1 MESQMKTEWGRF
13 PTCPPLITCLLCIA
27 TTVPALDLHNASIQA
42 DPNLTAHEKKAVQML
57 IEEVEHR
64 TALNWPQA
72 PGTGPIIKI
81 HHATNK
87 TPAEGFHL
95 TVHGET
101 VDIQGNDE
109 RGTLFG
115 VGRFLRALRWDHF
128 QASIDDNL
136 DITTSPKYALRG
148 HQIGYR
154 PKVNTYDAWTPAIF
168 EQYLRDMV
176 IFGTNAVEL
185 IPPRSDDDDDS
196 PHFHL
201 SKIDMMAEMSRI
213 CADYGIDVWIWYP
226 AMDKDYSDPK
236 TVESALKEWSEVY
249 KKLPRIDA
257 IFVPGG
263 DPGHT
268 QPKYM
273 FALLEKQK
281 QELRKYHPK
290 GQMWMSPQNFDA
302 AWFQEF
308 LGLMQNEPKWLDG
321 VVYGPW
327 TRVTIQEL
335 RAKIRAHYPIRYYP
349 DITHTIHAEFPVP
362 EWDVAFAVT
371 EARESINPRPTD
383 YKKIFHHMMPSAN
396 LGFLTYS
403 EGVNDDMNKFV
414 WSGLGWDP
422 DQDVGQILREWAR
435 WFISPAHETALAQAV
450 LDLEQDWH
458 GPLLPRPSVDDT
470 LRKVQSIERAATPQ
484 MLLTWRFQQILY
496 RAYYDSFVRQRLVY
510 ETGLEQQAL
519 DRLREAPRTG
529 STVAVDEATRIL
541 DDSQTNPAAEDL
553 RNRIFALAEALYQ
566 SIHMQLSVDRYKGI
580 AISRGANL
588 DTIDFPLNNRVW
600 LKDQFAKLRALP
612 KEDDRLVATDAIL
625 HRTDPGP
632 GGFYDDLGST
642 AMQPHLVNEGPGYA
656 DDPGSFH
663 SVRSEYA
670 AFSGGLIGRTSADA
684 TRPDGPA
691 NFILNPMAW
700 WTWAETRYETPFTMR
715 YEHLDP
721 HASYKVSV
729 VFVGRS
735 SDPKIKLIANE
746 KFTVHDWI
754 QKPNTMQPVEFPI
767 PAEATRSGTLTLRW
781 FLDQGQGGFNG
792 SIDIAEVFLKVIR

>member
-1 MESQMKTEWGRF
+1 M
-13 PTCPPLITCLLCIA
+13 
-27 TTVPALDLHNASIQA
+27 ALDLHNARIQA
-42 DPNLTAHEKKAVQML
+42 DPNLTAPEKKAVQML
-57 IEEVEHR
+57 MEEVEHR
-64 TALNWPQA
+64 TALNWPQTPA
-72 PGTGPIIKI
+72 AGPIIKI
-81 HHATNK
+81 HHATNSS
-87 TPAEGFHL
+87 PAEGYHL
-95 TVHGET
+95 TVRGET

-136 DITTSPKYALRG
+136 DITTSPRYVLRG

-185 IPPRSDDDDDS
+185 IPPRSDDDEDS

-213 CADYGIDVWIWYP
+213 CAEYGIDVWIWYP

-236 TVESALKEWSEVY
+236 TVESALKEWSEIY
-249 KKLPRIDA
+249 QKLPRIDA

-281 QELRKYHPK
+281 QELRKFHPK

-308 LGLMQNEPKWLDG
+308 LDLMKAEPKWLDG

-335 RAKIRAHYPIRYYP
+335 RAKIPAHYPIRYYP

-371 EARESINPRPTD
+371 QARESINPRPTD
-383 YKKIFHHMMPSAN
+383 YKKIFHHMMPSAM
-396 LGFLTYS
+396 GFLTYS

-422 DQDVGQILREWAR
+422 DQDVAQILREWAR
-435 WFISPAHETALAQAV
+435 WFISPRYETGLAQAV

-458 GPLLPRPSVDDT
+458 GPLLTRPSVDDT
-470 LRKVQSIERAATPQ
+470 LRKVQSIERVATPQ
-484 MLLTWRFQQILY
+484 MLLTWRFQQVLY
-496 RAYYDSFVRQRLVY
+496 RAYYDSFVHQRLVY
-510 ETGLEQQAL
+510 ESGLEQQAL
-519 DRLREAPRTG
+519 DRLREAPRLG
-529 STVAVDEATRIL
+529 STVAIEEATRIL
-541 DDSQTNPAAEDL
+541 DESLTKPAAEDL

-566 SIHMQLSVDRYKGI
+566 SIHMQLSVDRYKAI

-600 LKDQFAKLRALP
+600 LKDQFAKIRSL
-612 KEDDRLVATDAIL
+612 KEDDRLAAIDAVL

-642 AMQPHLVNEGPGYA
+642 AMQPHLINEGPGYA

-670 AFSGGLIGRTSADA
+670 AFSGGLIGRNSADA

-691 NFILNPMAW
+691 RFILNPMAW
-700 WTWAETRYETPFTMR
+700 WTWAETRYETPLTMR

-721 HASYKVSV
+721 HAAYKISV
-729 VFVGRS
+729 VFVGRP
-735 SDPKIKLIANE
+735 SDPKIKLVANE
-746 KFTVHDWI
+746 KFEVHGWI
-754 QKPNTMQPVEFPI
+754 QKPATMQPVEYPI

-781 FLDQGQGGFNG
+781 YLDQGQGGFNG
-792 SIDIAEVFLKVIR
+792 SIDIAEIFLRAIKAQ

>member
-1 MESQMKTEWGRF
+1 MKKYF
-13 PTCPPLITCLLCIA
+13 LIA
-27 TTVPALDLHNASIQA
+27 TLLTGYASALDLRNASVTA
-42 DPNLTAHEKKAVQML
+42 DANLTGPEKKAVQML

-64 TALNWPQA
+64 TALQWPLTA
-72 PGTGPIIKI
+72 GSGPSIKV
-81 HHATNK
+81 HHGAGRG
-87 TPAEGFHL
+87 PAEGFHL
-95 TVHGET
+95 SVRGAAI
-101 VDIQGNDE
+101 DIQGNDE

-115 VGRFLRALRWDHF
+115 VGRFLRALRWAHLE
-128 QASIDDNL
+128 ASIDDNL
-136 DITTSPKYALRG
+136 DITTSPKYKLRG

-154 PKVNTYDAWTPAIF
+154 PKVNAYDAWTPAIF

-213 CADYGIDVWIWYP
+213 CAEYGIDVWIWYP
-226 AMDKDYSDPK
+226 AMDKDYSDAK

-249 KKLPRIDA
+249 RRLPRIDA

-281 QELRKYHPK
+281 QELRKFHPQ

-308 LGLMQNEPKWLDG
+308 LGLMKAEPKWLDG

-335 RAKIRAHYPIRYYP
+335 RAKIPARYPIRYYP

-362 EWDVAFAVT
+362 GWDVAFAVT

-383 YKKIFHHMMPSAN
+383 YKKIFHHMMPSAM
-396 LGFLTYS
+396 GFLTYS
-403 EGVNDDMNKFV
+403 EGVNDDVNKFV

-422 DQDVGQILREWAR
+422 EQDVSQILREWAR
-435 WFISPAHETALAQAV
+435 WFISPSYETGLAQAV

-458 GPLLPRPSVDDT
+458 GPLLTRPSVDDT
-470 LRKVQSIERAATPQ
+470 LRKVQAIERVASPQ

-496 RAYYDSFVRQRLVY
+496 RAYYDSFVHQRLVY
-510 ETGLEQQAL
+510 ETGLEEQAL
-519 DRLREAPRTG
+519 ERLRNAERTG
-529 STVAVDEATRIL
+529 SIAATDEATRIL
-541 DDSQTNPAAEDL
+541 DESLTKPAAEDL

-566 SIHMQLSVDRYKGI
+566 SIRAQLSVDRYKAI

-600 LKDQFAKLRALP
+600 LKDQFSKLRALP
-612 KEDDRLVATDAIL
+612 KEEDRLSAISAIL
-625 HRTDPGP
+625 HRSDPGP

-642 AMQPHLVNEGPGYA
+642 DMEPHLVNEGPGYA

-670 AFSGGLIGRTSADA
+670 AFSGGLIGRSSADA
-684 TRPDGPA
+684 TRLDGPA
-691 NFILNPMAW
+691 KFILNPMAW
-700 WTWAETRYETPFTMR
+700 WTWAETRYETPLTMR

-721 HASYKVSV
+721 QAAYKVRV
-729 VFVGRS
+729 VFVGRPA
-735 SDPKIKLIANE
+735 DPKIKLIANE
-746 KFTVHDWI
+746 KFEVHGWI
-754 QKPNTMQPVEFPI
+754 QKPPTMQPVEFAI

-781 FLDQGQGGFNG
+781 YLDQGQGGFNG
-792 SIDIAEVFLKVIR
+792 SIDIAEVFLTPVKAVN